1 MYILQQ
7 RYTTQN
13 RIFKRFKSANF
24 TDEWNTRWFSIFCCC
39 CCYCCPLLSSS
50 HACNIIVIIS
60 IIFAIDCIEKCCCC
74 WRLRLDFVRPY
85 FILHLVCTQ
94 FNRVWHRHWQPP
106 RTTNWHL
113 PSVAYMSLKY
123 ILETIVSTFIHR
135 HYSGKTGTLT
145 HTRTHAL
152 TNSCCLWAAAN
163 CQALNQRMLYTIRL
177 NEPFFFSFLVCV
189 RLFICY
195 HFVVRIKYTYV
206 CVCVC
211 VHS

>member
-24 TDEWNTRWFSIFCCC
+24 TDEWNTRRFSIFCCC

-135 HYSGKTGTLT
+135 HYSENTGTLT
-145 HTRTHAL
+145 HARTLSQTAVACEQQQIAKHWINECCIPFDW
-152 TNSCCLWAAAN
+152 TN
-163 CQALNQRMLYTIRL
+163 R
-177 NEPFFFSFLVCV
+177 FFFRFW
-189 RLFICY
+189 
-195 HFVVRIKYTYV
+195 
-206 CVCVC
+206 CVCVYLFAIT
-211 VHS
+211 SSFA